1 MKKVFWIN
9 SMVFTGILFFVVTN
23 CKKEE
28 ISTVPVTKANPESVK
43 ANPDSLSNPP
53 QIIFNPNLT
62 YGTVTDIEGNVYK
75 TIQLGTQTWMAENL
89 RTTRYA
95 DGSAIQLL
103 KAVRAHYNADPN
115 DPGSIVYLDSEWD
128 INVGPLSKA
137 YCWPVDNKTN
147 ANPYG
152 ALYSWSAA
160 MNGAE
165 SSSQSP
171 SGIQG
176 VCPTGWHLPS
186 AQEWTTLVEYL
197 GGQSVAGGKLKE
209 VDTIHWT
216 SPNEAATNESGFTA
230 VASGQSGDGL
240 LYRLSAWFWSS
251 TEINTSYFPN
261 SPGWSPNALYNQYER
276 LIACRY
282 LLFNDSGIGPPDQAA
297 WICSGNSVRC
307 VKDPVC
313 MTVTEPATNIS
324 ETSVQFNGIVN
335 GNGLPTEVTFE
346 YGTSTSYGQEVT
358 AVQSPIAGNANTNVN
373 ATTTDLTNGTYHF
386 RVKSENSLGVFYG
399 DDIEFS
405 ICTLPPTV
413 TTMAATNI
421 SSAGVTL
428 NGTVNANGSPTTV
441 TFIFG
446 RPSIMGCSMRSVT
459 AVPNSITGNSIIN
472 VSADV
477 SQLCGRNLTSGV
489 TYTFHIRATNTCET
503 VDGNAMSVTIH

>member
-1 MKKVFWIN
+1 MRTKKFLIIL
-9 SMVFTGILFFVVTN
+9 TGIILFIAAGCDKLELATIPVVKTD
-23 CKKEE
+23 
-28 ISTVPVTKANPESVK
+28 SLTVVK
-43 ANPDSLSNPP
+43 SDSLPITFNPDLN
-53 QIIFNPNLT
+53 
-62 YGTVTDIEGNVYK
+62 YGTVTDIDGNEYK
-75 TIQLGTQTWMAENL
+75 TIQIGTQTWMAENL

-95 DGSAIQLL
+95 DGTAIQLL
-103 KAVRAHYNADPN
+103 KAVQAHYPDPN
-115 DPGSIVYLDSEWD
+115 DPGSIVYLESEWER
-128 INVGPLSKA
+128 IGLFSKA
-137 YCWPVDNKTN
+137 YCWPLDDKTN

-186 AQEWTTLVEYL
+186 DQEWTTLVDYL

-209 VDTIHWT
+209 ADTIHWA
-216 SPNEAATNESGFTA
+216 SPNEGATNESGFTA
-230 VASGQSGDGL
+230 VASGYAGDGL
-240 LYRLSAWFWSS
+240 LYRSWAWFWSS
-251 TEINTSYFPN
+251 TEINRYFPN
-261 SPGWSPNALYNQYER
+261 SPRWNPDEYNNPMYD

-282 LLFNDSGIGPPDQAA
+282 LLSNSSGIRSDEGARQQ
-297 WICSGNSVRC
+297 GFSVRC

-324 ETSVQFNGIVN
+324 ETSVLLNGIVN
-335 GNGLPTEVTFE
+335 GNGLPTTVTFE
-346 YGTSTSYGQEVT
+346 YGTSTTYGQEVT
-358 AVQSPIAGNANTNVN
+358 SAQSPLTDNANTYVN
-373 ATTTDLTNGTYHF
+373 ATLTDLTNGTYHF

-413 TTMAATNI
+413 TTLAATNI

-446 RPSIMGCSMRSVT
+446 TWGIGLCSTRSVT
-459 AVPNSITGNSIIN
+459 AVPNTVTGNSIIN

-477 SQLCGRNLTSGV
+477 FQLCGSNLISGR
-489 TYTFHIRATNTCET
+489 TYTFNIRATNSCET
-503 VDGNAMSVTIH
+503 VDGNTMSVTIH